1 MENIETKR
9 HSLSHVLA
17 MVILEMYPEVKLA
30 IGPAIDN
37 GFYYDFD
44 NLKISETDLEK
55 IERRMNHILKQNLS
69 FEKYTMGVDEALTKE
84 QDREQIYKMELIDDL
99 KAKGEKEVSYYK
111 LGEFEDLCA
120 GPHVQSTKEIKEH
133 SFKLHRLAGAYWR
146 GSEKNKM
153 LTRIYGLA
161 FETRQELEDYQV
173 KMKEAE
179 LRDHRKLGKEL
190 DLFLT
195 SEEVGKG
202 LPMLT
207 PKGAVI
213 RMELEKFIM
222 DEETRRGYQR
232 VFTPDIARLELY
244 KQSGHWEHYHDSMYS
259 PIDVDGE
266 EYMLRPMSC
275 PHHFIMYA
283 AKPHSYRE
291 LPIRYAET
299 AKLYRKEQSGELT
312 GLIRA
317 MCFTLFDAHIICRPD
332 QLSDEFAKVVDLVQ
346 YGMQVLGMKDY
357 KYRFSK
363 WDLNN
368 KEKYVDQPESWDAAQ
383 TAMKKIL
390 DKMKLE
396 YVEAEDEAAFYGPK
410 LDVQMKNVNG
420 KEDTLFT
427 MQIDFFMSEKFKLTY
442 IDKEGKEQRPFIIHR
457 SSIGAVERVMAFLI
471 EQYAGAFPV
480 WLSPVQ
486 VKLISV
492 GESHREHCQKLA
504 QEFRDQQIRVEVDD
518 SDETVGNKIRKATT
532 EKVPYALVIGD
543 KEVASTN
550 LNVRDRGAKETR
562 EISKDDF
569 IKEIKEK
576 MTQRSQ

>member
-1 MENIETKR
+1 MSIENKR

-17 MVILEMYPEVKLA
+17 MAVLEIYPEAKLA

-44 NLKISETDLEK
+44 NLKISDADLEK
-55 IERRMNHILKQNLS
+55 IERHMNQLIKQNLE
-69 FEKYTMGVDEALTKE
+69 FEKYTMGIDEALTKE

-99 KAKGEKEVSYYK
+99 KADGETEVSYYK

-120 GPHVQSTKEIKEH
+120 GPHLQSTNEIKDK
-133 SFKLHRLAGAYWR
+133 SFKLNKLAGAYWR

-161 FETRQELEDYQV
+161 FETRQELEEYIAM
-173 KMKEAE
+173 MKDAEA
-179 LRDHRKLGKEL
+179 RDHRKIGKEL
-190 DLFLT
+190 DLFLS

-207 PKGAVI
+207 PKGSVI
-213 RMELEKFIM
+213 RMELEKFVIK
-222 DEETRRGYQR
+222 EEARRGYQR

-244 KQSGHWEHYHDSMYS
+244 KQSGHWDHYHDSMYS
-259 PIDVDGE
+259 PIDIDGE
-266 EYMLRPMSC
+266 DYMLRPMSC
-275 PHHFIMYA
+275 PHHFIMYRS
-283 AKPHSYRE
+283 KPHSYRE
-291 LPIRYAET
+291 LPIRYAEI
-299 AKLYRKEQSGELT
+299 AKLYRKEQSGELS

-317 MCFTLFDAHIICRPD
+317 MCFSLVDAHIICRED
-332 QLSDEFAKVVDLVQ
+332 QLEDEFAKVVDLVQ
-346 YGMQVLGMKDY
+346 YGMKVLGMKDY
-357 KYRFSK
+357 SYRFSK
-363 WDLNN
+363 WDPKN
-368 KEKYVDQPESWDAAQ
+368 KEKYVNQPKDWDNAQ
-383 TAMKKIL
+383 KAMKNIL
-390 DKMKLE
+390 DKMKLD

-427 MQIDFFMSEKFKLTY
+427 VQIDFYMPEKFDLTY
-442 IDKEGKEQRPFIIHR
+442 VDKAGKEQRPFIIHR
-457 SSIGAVERVMAFLI
+457 SSIGAIERVMAFLI

-492 GESHREHCQKLA
+492 GEGHHKYCQDLA
-504 QEFRDQQIRVEVDD
+504 QEFLDQEIRVEVDD

-532 EKVPYALVIGD
+532 EKVPYVLVIGD
-543 KEVASTN
+543 KEIESKN
-550 LNVRDRGAKETR
+550 LNVRDRGGKETR
-562 EISKDDF
+562 EISKKNF
-569 IKEIKEK
+569 FKEVRQKIEH
-576 MTQRSQ
+576 RN